1 MGGARARRRQTGNVV
16 CSFLIIF
23 VVIFIDF
30 CVFTAFFQLNFNSL
44 RSSPVDSPVVA
55 QVHAWDSELRS

>member
-1 MGGARARRRQTGNVV
+1 MGGARATRRHPGNVV
-16 CSFLIIF
+16 YSFLIIF

>member
-1 MGGARARRRQTGNVV
+1 MGGARATRRQPGNVV
-16 CSFLIIF
+16 YSFLIIF

-44 RSSPVDSPVVA
+44 ESSPVT
-55 QVHAWDSELRS
+55 W

>member
-1 MGGARARRRQTGNVV
+1 MGGARATRRHPGNVV
-16 CSFLIIF
+16 YSFLIIF

-44 RSSPVDSPVVA
+44 KSSPVVA
-55 QVHAWDSELRS
+55 QVHAWESELRS